1 MIELGSITLFID
13 LIYLVRPPPLLRV
26 APPPPPPPD
35 ERVAPPPLLK
45 PPLDCVLMVGC
56 DERTGSL
63 LRVLDSW

>member
-1 MIELGSITLFID
+1 MNH
-13 LIYLVRPPPLLRV
+13 IYLVRPPPLRV

-45 PPLDCVLMVGC
+45 LPLDCDRIVGC

-63 LRVLDSW
+63 ERVLEG